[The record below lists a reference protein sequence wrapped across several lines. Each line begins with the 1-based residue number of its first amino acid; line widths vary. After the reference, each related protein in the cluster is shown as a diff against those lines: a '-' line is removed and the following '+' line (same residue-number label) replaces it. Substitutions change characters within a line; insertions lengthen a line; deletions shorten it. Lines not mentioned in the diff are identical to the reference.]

1 MASHSHH
8 NRNITPFQRL
18 ISFLKPDRKD
28 LLILVTYTMLAGL
41 LTLAIPLAAQAL
53 VNTIAAGVFLQ
64 PLVVLTALL
73 FVGMLFAGFLRV
85 SQFFIVEILQRRAF
99 ARVALD
105 MARRVPSIQQQALAT
120 DYPPELLN
128 RFFDIIQVQ
137 KSMAKLLLEGPAAIL
152 QILVGLIL
160 MAIYSPLLLGFD
172 LFVLAFIGFTAFVLG
187 RNGVNTSL
195 DESVEKYRIAGWLEE
210 LARCHVSFKM
220 DGAPRYLFEKADD
233 HVIDYI
239 QARRSHF
246 RILFR
251 QAIANH
257 FFQAMASAGILGLGG
272 WLVINRQ
279 LTLGQLVASE
289 LVILIMLSA
298 MDKLITMF
306 QDWYDLLTA
315 VEKIAH
321 VTDLPLERTGG
332 KAIPIK
338 AQGESRG
345 ASVFCQDVS
354 FSYHGSGAILQKLNL
369 SIEPGELVSLV
380 GASGIG
386 KSTLANLMCGLLE
399 PKTGLVEINGMDVR
413 EADLQSLRS
422 VIALVNDSYE
432 IFDGTVEENIVLGRP
447 IPQQDI
453 RWALSLTQLMD
464 EIADMPEGMKTR
476 LVSAGRNLSKGQM
489 QRLLIARAIVGRP
502 GLLILDEAFT
512 GIDERTKMIILE
524 ALIQKNTPWTVID
537 ISHDAEV
544 VMRSSRVLV
553 LASGKIVE
561 SGSPYDLARKE
572 SSVFSELFPELT
584 IRCGRR

>member
-8 NRNITPFQRL
+8 NSNITPFRRL
-18 ISFLKPDRKD
+18 IAFLKPDRKD
-28 LLILVTYTMLAGL
+28 LLILVLYTLLAGL
-41 LTLAIPLAAQAL
+41 LTLAVPLAAQAL

-64 PLVVLTALL
+64 PLFVLTALL

-105 MARRVPSIQQQALAT
+105 MARRVPAIQHQALAT

-128 RFFDIIQVQ
+128 RFFDIIKVQ

-152 QILVGLIL
+152 QIMVGLIL

-172 LFVLAFIGFTAFVLG
+172 LFVLLFIGFTAFVLG

-220 DGAPRYLFEKADD
+220 DGVSKYLFDKADD
-233 HVIDYI
+233 QVIDYI

-257 FFQAMASAGILGLGG
+257 FFQAIASAGILGLGG

-306 QDWYDLLTA
+306 QDWYGLLTG
-315 VEKIAH
+315 VEKISH

-332 KAIPIK
+332 KVIATD
-338 AQGESRG
+338 AQG

-354 FSYHGSGAILQKLNL
+354 FSYSGGEAILRNLNL
-369 SIEPGELVSLV
+369 SIQPGELVSLV

-386 KSTLANLMCGLLE
+386 KSTLANLICGLLE
-399 PKTGLVEINGMDVR
+399 PKTGLVEINGVDVR
-413 EADLQSLRS
+413 DADLRSLRS
-422 VIALVNDSYE
+422 IVALVGDNHE
-432 IFDGTVEENIVLGRP
+432 IFDGTVEENIVLGRS

-453 RWALSLTQLMD
+453 RWALSVTQLMD
-464 EIADMPEGMKTR
+464 EIADMPEGMKTG
-476 LVSAGRNLSKGQM
+476 LMSAGRNLSKGQM

-502 GLLILDEAFT
+502 KLLILDEAFT

-524 ALIQKNTPWTVID
+524 TLIQQNTPWTVVD

-544 VMRSSRVLV
+544 VTRSSRVLV
-553 LASGKIVE
+553 LANGNIVE

-572 SSVFSELFPELT
+572 GSFFSSLFPELT
-584 IRCGRR
+584 TRTTRR